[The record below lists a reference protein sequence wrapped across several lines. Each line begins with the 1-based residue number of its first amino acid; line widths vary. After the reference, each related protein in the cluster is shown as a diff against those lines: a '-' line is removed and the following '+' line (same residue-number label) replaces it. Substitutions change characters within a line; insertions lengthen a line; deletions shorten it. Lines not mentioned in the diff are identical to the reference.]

1 MLGMTNKKKTA
12 MGGIGIAVL
21 LTLLMALTP
30 MSGLVGNPIDDSA
43 MVAEHNQV
51 AEEDAFVQP
60 EKLEPMDYGF
70 ADSSE
75 VMGARDANMKT
86 FRNADGTFTQMI
98 SDQPIHYD
106 NDGTWSDID
115 LNLKATA
122 FGWEVVE
129 NTFNTAFSAE
139 VANGVVIQ
147 PSEWDDAI
155 LTGLNPMLV
164 VMDESGTSHTPFEAP
179 PATSEV
185 TVGGNTIRYPL
196 AEGFDLDYEVN
207 TFQVKQN
214 LVIRER
220 PILDEGAHWFGFTEA
235 MRLPAGHAL
244 YSGEVMVES
253 DLVQTDGHLEIRN
266 VETGD
271 LYAEIPAPMVIEP
284 GVEEPYFGTF
294 FVMTQGPVVFLTT
307 AVETSWLLDDERV
320 FPLGLD
326 PTLSVTS
333 AGGGYCFVSSNN
345 CYNSNYRYTYHNSV
359 SGKSSSSFRPYY
371 YYTPWH
377 KFTFTSS
384 NALPTG
390 ASLDKIEYKEY
401 VSYHNSYLSNSKI
414 DYEAKVMEDCGT
426 TRPSYTT
433 SSGSTVN
440 PTSGYYYY
448 QTYYGNA
455 ITALMQRCHQ
465 HLVPHQRVRWKRSAG
480 DDHLCRA
487 LSWCC
492 VLRERPRHRLEDRG
506 LLRLDRHHV
515 MLVVD
520 AGRLHLV
527 RAQRY
532 VERWHGQE
540 LRQLR
545 HRDHGYQLQHPAV
558 RVHLC
563 VHQRF
568 VEQLPR
574 PDLLGRYGFRRTHGH
589 VRCLR
594 RHHVL
599 H

>member
-1 MLGMTNKKKTA
+1 MTMLGMTNKKKTA

-30 MSGLVGNPIDDSA
+30 MTGLVGNPIDDSVMA
-43 MVAEHNQV
+43 AEHNQA
-51 AEEDAFVQP
+51 AEDDVFAQP
-60 EKLEPMDYGF
+60 EKLEPVEFDF
-70 ADSSE
+70 ADGSE
-75 VMGARDANMKT
+75 VLGARDANMKT

-244 YSGEVMVES
+244 YSGEVMVGS

-294 FVMTQGPVVFLTT
+294 FVMSQGPMVFLTT
-307 AVETSWLLDDERV
+307 AVETS
-320 FPLGLD
+320 
-326 PTLSVTS
+326 
-333 AGGGYCFVSSNN
+333 
-345 CYNSNYRYTYHNSV
+345 
-359 SGKSSSSFRPYY
+359 
-371 YYTPWH
+371 
-377 KFTFTSS
+377 
-384 NALPTG
+384 
-390 ASLDKIEYKEY
+390 
-401 VSYHNSYLSNSKI
+401 
-414 DYEAKVMEDCGT
+414 
-426 TRPSYTT
+426 
-433 SSGSTVN
+433 
-440 PTSGYYYY
+440 
-448 QTYYGNA
+448 
-455 ITALMQRCHQ
+455 
-465 HLVPHQRVRWKRSAG
+465 
-480 DDHLCRA
+480 
-487 LSWCC
+487 
-492 VLRERPRHRLEDRG
+492 
-506 LLRLDRHHV
+506 
-515 MLVVD
+515 
-520 AGRLHLV
+520 
-527 RAQRY
+527 
-532 VERWHGQE
+532 
-540 LRQLR
+540 
-545 HRDHGYQLQHPAV
+545 
-558 RVHLC
+558 
-563 VHQRF
+563 
-568 VEQLPR
+568 
-574 PDLLGRYGFRRTHGH
+574 
-589 VRCLR
+589 
-594 RHHVL
+594 
-599 H
+599 

>member
-1 MLGMTNKKKTA
+1 MTMLGMTNKKKTA

-30 MSGLVGNPIDDSA
+30 MTGLVGNPIDDSVMA
-43 MVAEHNQV
+43 AEQNQV
-51 AEEDAFVQP
+51 AEDDVFAQP
-60 EKLEPMDYGF
+60 EKLEPVDYGF

-75 VMGARDANMKT
+75 VVGARDANMKT

-244 YSGEVMVES
+244 YSGEVMVGS

-294 FVMTQGPVVFLTT
+294 FVMSQGPMVFLTT

-333 AGGGYCFVSSNN
+333 AGGGYCYVSYNN
-345 CYNSNYRYTYHNSV
+345 CYNSNYRYMYHNSYN
-359 SGKSSSSFRPYY
+359 GKSSSTFRPYFF
-371 YYTPWH
+371 YTPWH
-377 KFTFTSS
+377 KFTFSSS

-390 ASLDKIEYKEY
+390 ASVDKIEYKEY
-401 VSYHNSYLSNSKI
+401 VSYHYSYLSNSMIDFDVKI
-414 DYEAKVMEDCGT
+414 MEDCGT
-426 TRPSYTT
+426 TRPAT
-433 SSGSTVN
+433 SATGSA

-448 QTYYGNA
+448 QTYSGYSMGSPTCSGAISTSYLTSGYGG
-455 ITALMQRCHQ
+455 T
-465 HLVPHQRVRWKRSAG
+465 
-480 DDHLCRA
+480 
-487 LSWCC
+487 
-492 VLRERPRHRLEDRG
+492 
-506 LLRLDRHHV
+506 
-515 MLVVD
+515 
-520 AGRLHLV
+520 
-527 RAQRY
+527 AQRATVSY
-532 VERWHGQE
+532 T
-540 LRQLR
+540 
-545 HRDHGYQLQHPAV
+545 
-558 RVHLC
+558 HLT
-563 VHQRF
+563 
-568 VEQLPR
+568 LP
-574 PDLLGRYGFRRTHGH
+574 TTST
-589 VRCLR
+589 V
-594 RHHVL
+594 
-599 H
+599 